1 MRELDWEGAK
11 GLCDLFRIVFSQCG
25 ERVAFTE
32 ATGREVTYQD
42 LAHTVDQLHDFFRRA
57 ALQPGDRVALLGH
70 NSANWAAVY
79 VATITYGAVI
89 VPLPETAK
97 PNSIYPILEHA
108 EAKLLFVSE
117 LLWEELNE
125 FRLVGLQAILSLQDW
140 RLLHSVDPSL
150 HDWLQV
156 LLALPRTEYSVLLE
170 RMARYYS
177 HTSETPVV
185 LSYTT
190 GSVDTPKGVLLA
202 MRSLMLN
209 VRYARK
215 VVLLTLGES
224 LVAALPYSHIYGQI
238 FDLLYGLL
246 SGAHTHLLPSTPS
259 LQIICE
265 AFERYKPRL
274 IQIVPS
280 SFERIFK
287 SVVPAWWQRPL
298 PHLMLTLPLIGQRLR
313 KRIRSRLN
321 HLFGDEF
328 MTVVLG
334 GTLLN
339 PVIED
344 FLHFIGFRYSL
355 GYGLTESAALVTY
368 RTVDANTTRTVGRPI
383 EGVEVS
389 IRDADPTGV
398 GSIFIRGEN
407 LMLGYFKN
415 TAVPCDS
422 FDDLGWFDTGDLGYL
437 DKNNYLYVKGRRKNA
452 LCMNGTFV
460 CPEEI
465 ESLMNTMPQVQ
476 DSLLVERDGELVI
489 LVQPMPNRNVR
500 RQLSEAE
507 LFFLMER
514 NRERVNAKL
523 HAPVRIDRVQIQ
535 YLPFELTTKQSIR
548 RQTYA
553 KGAISK

>member
-1 MRELDWEGAK
+1 
-11 GLCDLFRIVFSQCG
+11 
-25 ERVAFTE
+25 
-32 ATGREVTYQD
+32 
-42 LAHTVDQLHDFFRRA
+42 
-57 ALQPGDRVALLGH
+57 
-70 NSANWAAVY
+70 
-79 VATITYGAVI
+79 
-89 VPLPETAK
+89 
-97 PNSIYPILEHA
+97 
-108 EAKLLFVSE
+108 
-117 LLWEELNE
+117 
-125 FRLVGLQAILSLQDW
+125 
-140 RLLHSVDPSL
+140 
-150 HDWLQV
+150 
-156 LLALPRTEYSVLLE
+156 
-170 RMARYYS
+170 
-177 HTSETPVV
+177 
-185 LSYTT
+185 
-190 GSVDTPKGVLLA
+190 
-202 MRSLMLN
+202 
-209 VRYARK
+209 
-215 VVLLTLGES
+215 
-224 LVAALPYSHIYGQI
+224 
-238 FDLLYGLL
+238 
-246 SGAHTHLLPSTPS
+246 
-259 LQIICE
+259 
-265 AFERYKPRL
+265 
-274 IQIVPS
+274 
-280 SFERIFK
+280 
-287 SVVPAWWQRPL
+287 
-298 PHLMLTLPLIGQRLR
+298 
-313 KRIRSRLN
+313 
-321 HLFGDEF
+321 

-344 FLHFIGFRYSL
+344 CLHFVGFRYSL

-507 LFFLMER
+507 LFFLMEQ